1 MKEFFK
7 MLKNYRW
14 KVRFEN
20 LEKKYNELIKENA
33 DLKRKLESDYSTKL
47 IRNKERMIKRQK
59 EIIKNL
65 QEDYKKVTSNKG
77 E

>member
-20 LEKKYNELIKENA
+20 LEKKYNELVKENA

-47 IRNKERMIKRQK
+47 LRNKEKMIKRQK